1 MQIGLIRQYS
11 DENER
16 KVQEEEGWQERM
28 KWLRRLEFLE
38 AKEVNELDVVEL
50 EVFVEVFELQYEKID
65 RSELRSSR

>member
-1 MQIGLIRQYS
+1 VQIGLIRQYS